1 MNTDKNSN
9 TINSSINERLAYV
22 DFKLRFTGHISRLDL
37 GETFGIAEAAASRVL
52 TEYGI
57 AKPEN
62 KAQKVNTIIRES
74 FSPLI
79 SIDGETA
86 LGMLANGFN
95 KNKLTNNTV
104 LPFEKVGA
112 IPNRLNISEVAMIT
126 RAIAGE
132 YAISCNYFS
141 EHSSNHETR
150 TLMPLAILYD
160 GSQWM
165 FRAYDRTET
174 KSDKFKNFHFARSIN
189 VIEEFQSKEKKRLG
203 HEGLGHDKSWNL
215 RLPLILKLHESLSE
229 ENKAQIR
236 RDFGIP
242 QEQDEL
248 FTSEREAFIWITK
261 KKWYIDDR
269 NQKQIELDNK
279 EGLKRFYKFKLT
291 NHEMIKKLKESLS

>member
-22 DFKLRFTGHISRLDL
+22 DFKLRFTGRISRLDL

-52 TEYGI
+52 TEYGVV
-57 AKPEN
+57 KPDN

-74 FSPLI
+74 FSPLV

-104 LPFEKVGA
+104 LPFEKIGV

-132 YAISCNYFS
+132 YAINCNYFS
-141 EHSSNHETR
+141 ENSPNHEIR
-150 TLMPLAILYD
+150 TLMPLAILHD

-174 KSDKFKNFHFARSIN
+174 KSNKFKNFHFARCMN
-189 VIEEFQSKEKKRLG
+189 VIEGFIGKENKRLD
-203 HEGLGHDKSWNL
+203 HEGLTSDKSSNL
-215 RLPLILKLHESLSE
+215 RLP
-229 ENKAQIR
+229 
-236 RDFGIP
+236 
-242 QEQDEL
+242 
-248 FTSEREAFIWITK
+248 
-261 KKWYIDDR
+261 
-269 NQKQIELDNK
+269 
-279 EGLKRFYKFKLT
+279 
-291 NHEMIKKLKESLS
+291 

>member
-52 TEYGI
+52 TEYGV

-104 LPFEKVGA
+104 LPFEKVGV

-174 KSDKFKNFHFARSIN
+174 KTDKFKNFHFARSMN
-189 VIEEFQSKEKKRLG
+189 VVEEFQSKEKKRLG

-291 NHEMIKKLKESLS
+291 NHEMIEKLKESLS

>member
-22 DFKLRFTGHISRLDL
+22 DFKLRFTGRISRLDL

-52 TEYGI
+52 TEYGVV
-57 AKPEN
+57 KPDN

-74 FSPLI
+74 FSPLV

-104 LPFEKVGA
+104 LPFEKIGV

-132 YAISCNYFS
+132 YAINCNYFS
-141 EHSSNHETR
+141 ENSPNHEIR
-150 TLMPLAILYD
+150 TLMPLAILHD

-174 KSDKFKNFHFARSIN
+174 KSNKFKNFHFARCMN
-189 VIEEFQSKEKKRLG
+189 VIEGFIGKENKRLD
-203 HEGLGHDKSWNL
+203 HEGLTSDKSWNL

-229 ENKAQIR
+229 ENKAQVR

-242 QEQDEL
+242 QGQDEL

-269 NQKQIELDNK
+269 NKEQIESDNK
-279 EGLKRFYKFKLT
+279 QGLKRFYKFELT
-291 NHEMIKKLKESLS
+291 NYEMIEKLKESLL